1 MRTVSPRGKGSATRN
16 RWDSAGSR
24 YEVLERVG
32 EGTLFVVYRVR
43 DRSNNRVMA
52 LKALK
57 GAFNRHPR
65 FASTLTACVDRM
77 AKLSHPNLARLWE
90 VGEEEGTL
98 FLVTEWLPGQN
109 LEQRLRRAPFGRAE
123 ALSFTRQIAEALHYL
138 HQNGAVHGDLRP
150 RHVGAA
156 ADGSLKLTDAG
167 LYESFVAAGLAP
179 MDVMEEA
186 VYYTAPERTEGAA
199 PAPASDLYALGVI
212 LYRML
217 AGRVPFDGPS
227 PLSIALRHRKDAPL
241 RPSQFNPDCPPD
253 LEDVAMRLLEKDPQA
268 RYASAGQLLRD
279 LAVGPAASRPARN
292 DTASAAASTQVASAP
307 QPNGNGAA
315 PSHSITPPQTPG
327 VGAAANVVA
336 TGVSAAGAVAAGT
349 IAAGATAAGATAA
362 GAVAAG
368 TVPAAALVAGGVA
381 TGVATAGT
389 AAATAASAAPVAA
402 VTAAGAAG
410 ATSTG
415 AISAGATAAGATT
428 TTTPLSTSPI
438 VPVANTARTTPPART
453 ARVPQGGYDDTQA
466 LATHDADDTA
476 FRDDDERLARR
487 AQRRR
492 EAIGALLAVFWL
504 LVAIGLFAGIIYGAY
519 YFWKKETPREV
530 RVPNYLSKSEYEAR
544 SLLNRAG
551 LKMVIVGQVYDPKRP
566 EGTVIKGQP
575 APKKLVRTGREVGVT
590 VSRGQEPIT
599 MADLT
604 ELDLQRARQIIERGG
619 MRIGNLATQYHD
631 TIPRGYIC
639 GQFPEPGQSFQ
650 RNEPITLIVSLGP
663 QLSDLSSEPAQ
674 LPPPPPRSSPTEDFA
689 PSSPLSTQSTDTP
702 EVALVSRTVHVRVA
716 IPADGGSQEVRVVV
730 RDSDGEH
737 TVYSHMHAPGDL
749 VDEDVQVT
757 RRQGTTAIVR
767 VYVDGTLLREQ
778 RV

>member
-1 MRTVSPRGKGSATRN
+1 MTSMRTVSSRGGKGSATRN

-32 EGTLFVVYRVR
+32 EGILFVVYRVR

-65 FASTLTACVDRM
+65 FSSTLTACVNRM
-77 AKLSHPNLARLWE
+77 AKLSHPNLARVWE

-98 FLVTEWLPGQN
+98 FLVSEWLPGQN

-199 PAPASDLYALGVI
+199 PAPASDLYALGAI

-227 PLSIALRHRKDAPL
+227 PLSIAMRHRKDVPL

-253 LEDVAMRLLEKDPQA
+253 LEEVAMRLLEKDPQA

-279 LAVGPAASRPARN
+279 LTVGPASSRLARN
-292 DTASAAASTQVASAP
+292 DAPAGTAVSTQLPSAP
-307 QPNGNGAA
+307 QPNGNGVA
-315 PSHSITPPQTPG
+315 SHDVAPPQAPG
-327 VGAAANVVA
+327 VGAAANVVG
-336 TGVSAAGAVAAGT
+336 TGISAGAAAGAVAAGAVSAGALAAGT
-349 IAAGATAAGATAA
+349 VAAGAAMVGTAAAATTASAVPIAAGTMASAAGATAAGAT
-362 GAVAAG
+362 
-368 TVPAAALVAGGVA
+368 TPNS
-381 TGVATAGT
+381 T
-389 AAATAASAAPVAA
+389 ASA
-402 VTAAGAAG
+402 
-410 ATSTG
+410 
-415 AISAGATAAGATT
+415 
-428 TTTPLSTSPI
+428 
-438 VPVANTARTTPPART
+438 ANTARTTPPART
-453 ARVPQGGYDDTQA
+453 ARVPQGGYDDTVT
-466 LATHDADDTA
+466 LAGNDADDTA
-476 FRDDDERLARR
+476 FSDDDERLARR

-530 RVPNYLSKSEYEAR
+530 RVPSYLNKSEYEAR

-575 APKKLVRTGREVGVT
+575 APKKLVRTGREIGVT

-631 TIPRGYIC
+631 TIPKGYIC

-663 QLSDLSSEPAQ
+663 QLSDLPSEPAQ
-674 LPPPPPRSSPTEDFA
+674 LPPPPRRSPTGEVA
-689 PSSPLSTQSTDTP
+689 PSSPLSTDLTDTP

-716 IPADGGSQEVRVVV
+716 IPADGSSQEVRVVV

-737 TVYSHMHAPGDL
+737 TVYNHMHAPGDL

>member
-1 MRTVSPRGKGSATRN
+1 MTSMRTVSSRGGKGSATRS

-65 FASTLTACVDRM
+65 FGSTLTACVDRM
-77 AKLSHPNLARLWE
+77 AKLSHPHLARLSE

-123 ALSFTRQIAEALHYL
+123 ALSFTRQITEALHYL

-167 LYESFVAAGLAP
+167 LYESFAAAGMAP

-186 VYYTAPERTEGAA
+186 VYYTAPERTEGAL
-199 PAPASDLYALGVI
+199 PSPASDLYALGVV

-227 PLSIALRHRKDAPL
+227 PLSIAMRHRKDAPL

-253 LEDVAMRLLEKDPQA
+253 LEEVALRLLEKDPQA
-268 RYASAGQLLRD
+268 RYTSAGQLLRD
-279 LAVGPAASRPARN
+279 LAVGPSASRPAPN
-292 DTASAAASTQVASAP
+292 DAQNGIASTPLLPAHQPNGNAAAPSYHAAPSQALGVSANTTTIGSPSVAGPGISAAGVAGAASAGAVAAGALGAGAFSAGAATASAAVP
-307 QPNGNGAA
+307 
-315 PSHSITPPQTPG
+315 
-327 VGAAANVVA
+327 
-336 TGVSAAGAVAAGT
+336 SAAGAVAAGT
-349 IAAGATAAGATAA
+349 MAT
-362 GAVAAG
+362 
-368 TVPAAALVAGGVA
+368 
-381 TGVATAGT
+381 GT
-389 AAATAASAAPVAA
+389 AASIGAAASTAPV
-402 VTAAGAAG
+402 TPAG
-410 ATSTG
+410 
-415 AISAGATAAGATT
+415 
-428 TTTPLSTSPI
+428 TTPTAVMRPGLQS
-438 VPVANTARTTPPART
+438 PVANTAPATSSARTTAMPH
-453 ARVPQGGYDDTQA
+453 GGYDDTMP
-466 LATHDADDTA
+466 LAGGANDTA
-476 FRDDDERLARR
+476 FSDDDERLARR

-492 EAIGALLAVFWL
+492 EAIGAALAVFWL
-504 LVAIGLFAGIIYGAY
+504 LVAVGLLAGIIFGAY
-519 YFWKKETPREV
+519 EFWRKETPREV
-530 RVPNYLSKSEYEAR
+530 LVPSYLNKSEYEAR

-551 LKMVIVGQVYDPKRP
+551 LKMVIVGQIYDPKRP

-575 APKKLVRTGREVGVT
+575 APKKKVRLGREIGVT

-631 TIPRGYIC
+631 TIPKGYIC

-650 RNEPITLIVSLGP
+650 RNEPITLIVSLGS
-663 QLSDLSSEPAQ
+663 QLDVSSEPAQ
-674 LPPPPPRSSPTEDFA
+674 LPPPPPRLSPTEEVA
-689 PSSPLSTQSTDTP
+689 SSSPLSTQSADTP
-702 EVALVSRTVHVRVA
+702 EVALVSRTVHVRVV
-716 IPADGGSQEVRVVV
+716 IPADGGNKEVRVVV
-730 RDSDGEH
+730 RDGDGEH
-737 TVYSHMHAPGDL
+737 TVYKQMHMAGDL
-749 VDEDVQVT
+749 IDEDVQVT
-757 RRQGTTAIVR
+757 RPQGTTAIVR
-767 VYVDGTLLREQ
+767 VYVDGALLHEQ
-778 RV
+778 RNI

>member
-1 MRTVSPRGKGSATRN
+1 MTSMRTVSSRGGKGSATRN

-24 YEVLERVG
+24 YDVLERVG

-77 AKLSHPNLARLWE
+77 GKLSHPHLARLWE
-90 VGEEEGTL
+90 IGEEDGTL
-98 FLVTEWLPGQN
+98 FLVSEWLPGQN

-123 ALSFTRQIAEALHYL
+123 TLSFTRQIAEALHYL

-156 ADGSLKLTDAG
+156 ADGSLKLTDTG
-167 LYESFVAAGLAP
+167 LYEPFAAAGLAP

-186 VYYTAPERTEGAA
+186 VYYTAPERTEGSV
-199 PAPASDLYALGVI
+199 PSPSSDLYALGVI

-227 PLSIALRHRKDAPL
+227 PLSIAMRHRKDAPL
-241 RPSQFNPDCPPD
+241 RPSQFNPDCPSD
-253 LEDVAMRLLEKDPQA
+253 LEEVTMRLLEKNPQT

-279 LAVGPAASRPARN
+279 LAVGPSPRSTQNDAAQNS
-292 DTASAAASTQVASAP
+292 TASTVASTPIPPAP
-307 QPNGNGAA
+307 YPNGNGAM
-315 PSHSITPPQTPG
+315 PHRTVSPQTPDIG
-327 VGAAANVVA
+327 ATTANVAAAGVA
-336 TGVSAAGAVAAGT
+336 S
-349 IAAGATAAGATAA
+349 GATAAGAATVGTTAA
-362 GAVAAG
+362 STAVSAS
-368 TVPAAALVAGGVA
+368 AAAASV
-381 TGVATAGT
+381 
-389 AAATAASAAPVAA
+389 ASAAPIVAGA
-402 VTAAGAAG
+402 IGASAGAA
-410 ATSTG
+410 S
-415 AISAGATAAGATT
+415 TAAPSTAVPSAAVPLTT
-428 TTTPLSTSPI
+428 API
-438 VPVANTARTTPPART
+438 APAPVAPVPTHDTIHTTPPANT
-453 ARVPQGGYDDTQA
+453 ALVAQGGYDDTLP
-466 LATHDADDTA
+466 LADVDPNDTA
-476 FRDDDERLARR
+476 FSDDEERLARR
-487 AQRRR
+487 KQRRR

-530 RVPNYLSKSEYEAR
+530 RVPSYINKSEYEAR
-544 SLLNRAG
+544 TILNRAG

-566 EGTVIKGQP
+566 EGTVINGQP
-575 APKKLVRTGREVGVT
+575 APKKLVRTGREIGVT

-631 TIPRGYIC
+631 TIPKGYIC
-639 GQFPEPGQSFQ
+639 GQYPEPGQSFQ

-663 QLSDLSSEPAQ
+663 QLSDIPAEPAQ
-674 LPPPPPRSSPTEDFA
+674 LPPPPPRRSPSEEGES
-689 PSSPLSTQSTDTP
+689 SSPLSTQSTDTP

-716 IPADGGSQEVRVVV
+716 IPADGSNKEVRVVV

-737 TVYSHMHAPGDL
+737 TVYNHMHAAGDL